1 MSLINTESEGF
12 THWPVG
18 LCSFVLENTKNI
30 PMVNRG
36 FGSIQD

>member
-1 MSLINTESEGF
+1 MALINTESQGF
-12 THWPVG
+12 THRPVG
-18 LCSFVLENTKNI
+18 LCSIVLENIKNI